1 MNKKFALTPRRRRA
15 LVNLAGVFMLAA
27 SGVFIVL
34 MFLLDNIQLQE
45 WYMEYHYWM
54 EQVRDQVM
62 NLPDIWLILFAVI
75 LLYAVR
81 SFIPIPIFIMAFITG
96 AYLEMYLS
104 LLVNFAGLF
113 VLFTIRYFFGRK
125 MGGGAVEKILHR
137 QSDIHDYL
145 ENGRGS
151 KGWLL
156 FVMRLIPN
164 FALNPISQIYGSMGF
179 DYTDFILISLLGVS
193 PKLFIYTVLGRNV
206 AQPLSVPFI
215 FPLIIIFAL
224 LGVVTLVVNFA
235 MHKHSK
241 NKSKE
246 AQAKT

>member
-1 MNKKFALTPRRRRA
+1 VL
-15 LVNLAGVFMLAA
+15 MLAA

-34 MFLLDNIQLQE
+34 LFLLDNIQLQE

-62 NLPDIWLILFAVI
+62 NLPDIWLVLFAVI

-81 SFIPIPIFIMAFITG
+81 SVFPIPIFIMAFITG

-104 LLVNFAGLF
+104 LMVNYAGLF
-113 VLFTIRYFFGRK
+113 VLFTIRFFIGRK
-125 MGGGAVEKILHR
+125 RGGGALEKILHR
-137 QSDIHDYL
+137 QPDIHDYL
-145 ENGRGS
+145 EHGRGS
-151 KGWLL
+151 KAWLL

-164 FALNPISQIYGSMGF
+164 FALNPISAIYGSMGF

-224 LGVVTLVVNFA
+224 LGIVTLVVNYA
-235 MHKHSK
+235 IYKARK
-241 NKSKE
+241 KSS
-246 AQAKT
+246 A